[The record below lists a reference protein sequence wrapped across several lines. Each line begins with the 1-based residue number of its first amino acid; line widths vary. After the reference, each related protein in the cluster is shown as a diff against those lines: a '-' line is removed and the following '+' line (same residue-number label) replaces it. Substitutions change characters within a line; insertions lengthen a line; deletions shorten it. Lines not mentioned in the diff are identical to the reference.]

1 MCTSINILNLTI
13 SKLRLIGKGRNTDGY
28 QNMSKKTHTHT
39 KQLENL
45 LTKITLLL
53 PSDAT
58 EKMMKLFKTNV
69 DKNMLKDY
77 KPKKNW
83 WHF

>member
-1 MCTSINILNLTI
+1 MRKYKHIKPNNQRAEINWKKKKYRWL
-13 SKLRLIGKGRNTDGY
+13 SKHV
-28 QNMSKKTHTHT
+28 KKTNTHT

-45 LTKITLLL
+45 LTKIPLPL

-58 EKMMKLFKTNV
+58 EKMMKLFETNV

>member
-1 MCTSINILNLTI
+1 
-13 SKLRLIGKGRNTDGY
+13 
-28 QNMSKKTHTHT
+28 MSKKTNTHT

-45 LTKITLLL
+45 LTKIPLPL

-58 EKMMKLFKTNV
+58 EKMMKLFETNV

>member
-1 MCTSINILNLTI
+1 MCASINILNLTI
-13 SKLRLIGKGRNTDGY
+13 SEPRLIGKRRNTDGY
-28 QNMSKKTHTHT
+28 QNMSKKTSTHT
-39 KQLENL
+39 LENL
-45 LTKITLLL
+45 LTKIPLPL

-58 EKMMKLFKTNV
+58 EKMMKLFETNV